1 MIENLVD
8 DTAIK
13 NLCIMGVFFVFPY
26 MTIMRIM
33 GIMGFLPLALPTNES
48 VMKVGYR
55 SNLRC
60 NPPPQP
66 GCDRHITRDY
76 EPFLSGEIST

>member
-1 MIENLVD
+1 MD

-48 VMKVGYR
+48 VMKVGID
-55 SNLRC
+55 LTLGVT
-60 NPPPQP
+60 PPP
-66 GCDRHITRDY
+66 TRMQSSYYQDY
-76 EPFLSGEIST
+76 EPFLSGEIPT